1 MIKCKIYIPERWK
14 TAIKYVKII
23 QKVWD
28 WKVLEKAG
36 TSSEQNGRALRK
48 YREDTA
54 ERLWN
59 YAKTEM

>member
-54 ERLWN
+54 ERL
-59 YAKTEM
+59 